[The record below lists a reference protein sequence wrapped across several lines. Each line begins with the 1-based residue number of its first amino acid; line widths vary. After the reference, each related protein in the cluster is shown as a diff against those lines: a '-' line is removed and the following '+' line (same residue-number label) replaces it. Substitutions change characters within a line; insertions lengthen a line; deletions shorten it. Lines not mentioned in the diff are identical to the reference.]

1 MWATLIPI
9 IAQYGLPFAES
20 LWNKWTSG
28 ANPTAQDWADLTAL
42 AQNTARSQ
50 MLAAL
55 QRANIPVTDP
65 HAVALLA
72 QLPA

>member
-9 IAQYGLPFAES
+9 IASYGLPFAEA
-20 LWNKWTSG
+20 LWTKWTSG

-42 AQNTARSQ
+42 AQQTAKSQ
-50 MLAAL
+50 LLAAL

-65 HAVALLA
+65 HAAALLA
-72 QLPA
+72 QVPS